1 MAPRFFVGGADT
13 VLAAESDFPLPE
25 AVVRHA
31 QVLRLAPGDAITLFD
46 GRGGSH
52 AATLVELGKR
62 HALARIGAHDA
73 AEAEPPFR
81 VTLAQGLAGGDKMD
95 WLIEKAVE
103 LGVAAI
109 QPLQASR
116 SVVRLSGE
124 RAQKRHAHWQALVQA
139 ACEQCGRNRLPAVA
153 EVTNLDTWLARVAQ
167 ASNVGDGGNGGTRLL
182 VSPRAAQSLPA
193 LAAERRQALLADGV
207 TLLIGPEGGL
217 APDEEQAAL
226 RAGFT
231 GVSLGPRILR
241 TETAGLA
248 CLATLNALLGGF

>member
-1 MAPRFFVGGADT
+1 MAPRFFVGGADA
-13 VLAAESDFPLPE
+13 VLAAESDFSLPE
-25 AVVRHA
+25 PVVRHA

-62 HALARIGAHDA
+62 HAVARIGAHDT

-103 LGVAAI
+103 LGVSAI
-109 QPLQASR
+109 QPLQATR

-124 RAQKRHAHWQALVQA
+124 RAQKRQAHWQALVQA

-153 EVTNLDTWLARVAQ
+153 PVANFETWLVQ
-167 ASNVGDGGNGGTRLL
+167 SGGAGARLL
-182 VSPRAAQSLPA
+182 VSPRAEQSLPA
-193 LAAERRQALLADGV
+193 FVAERREALLADGV

-217 APDEEQAAL
+217 SPEEEQAA
-226 RAGFT
+226 RQAGFT
-231 GVSLGPRILR
+231 GASLGPRILR
-241 TETAGLA
+241 TETAGLT